1 MGVAFDIQS
10 ILDSLKSEL
19 TTRIPTAI
27 TDIASDG
34 GPALPALSA
43 IAVVH
48 DIDEPIP
55 YARPHVAIMVDGVA
69 EHEDMLSHKRNL
81 RLPLKVAV
89 TMDAHS
95 VDETGINLAHYWGRA
110 VDMALT
116 RTHQAG
122 AISGVYWI
130 GVEGTELNNANG
142 DARNMQRVDVTA
154 LVHARTDR
162 AT

>member
-10 ILDSLKSEL
+10 ILDSIKSEL
-19 TTRIPTAI
+19 TSRIPTAI

-34 GPALPALSA
+34 GPALPALSV

-48 DIDEPIP
+48 DTDEPIP

-69 EHEDMLSHKRNL
+69 DHEDLLSHKRNL
-81 RLPLKVAV
+81 RLPLRVAV
-89 TMDAHS
+89 TMDAHA
-95 VDETGINLAHYWGRA
+95 VDETGVSQAHYWGRA

-116 RTHQAG
+116 RIHQAG
-122 AISGVYWI
+122 SISGVYWI
-130 GVEGTELNNANG
+130 DVEGTELANAN
-142 DARNMQRVDVTA
+142 DEARNMQRVEVTA